1 MDPQTLTTLRVP
13 NEDLSPFLQGSEKV
27 QNDVSQDG
35 QCYAQDH
42 AEQQPEQA
50 PPAETQGYAAS
61 FVAGDAAFLLR
72 CSLYLRQTNGAA
84 KIKTL
89 LSNQPN
95 VPPPLVVAGRTTR
108 RSRDP
113 RVLRWR

>member
-72 CSLYLRQTNGAA
+72 CSLYLRQTNGATR
-84 KIKTL
+84 IKTRL
-89 LSNQPN
+89 NNQLT
-95 VPPPLVVAGRTTR
+95 VPPLVVARYTTR

-113 RVLRWR
+113 RVLRSG

>member
-13 NEDLSPFLQGSEKV
+13 DEHLSPFLPGSEQV
-27 QNDVSQDG
+27 QNDVRQDG
-35 QCYAQDH
+35 QRYAQDH
-42 AEQQPEQA
+42 ADQQPEQA

-61 FVAGDAAFLLR
+61 FLAGGAAFFLR
-72 CSLYLRQTNGAA
+72 RSVYLRQTNGAA
-84 KIKTL
+84 RIKTRL
-89 LSNQPN
+89 NNQPTA
-95 VPPPLVVAGRTTR
+95 PPHVIAGCTTR

>member
-1 MDPQTLTTLRVP
+1 
-13 NEDLSPFLQGSEKV
+13 
-27 QNDVSQDG
+27 
-35 QCYAQDH
+35 
-42 AEQQPEQA
+42 
-50 PPAETQGYAAS
+50 
-61 FVAGDAAFLLR
+61 
-72 CSLYLRQTNGAA
+72 LYLRQTNGAA

-95 VPPPLVVAGRTTR
+95 VPPLVVAGRTTR

>member
-1 MDPQTLTTLRVP
+1 MDPQTLATLRVP
-13 NEDLSPFLQGSEKV
+13 NEDLSPFLPGSEQV
-27 QNDVSQDG
+27 HNDVSQDG
-35 QCYAQDH
+35 QRYAQDH
-42 AEQQPEQA
+42 ADQQPEQA

-95 VPPPLVVAGRTTR
+95 LPPLVVAGRTTR